1 MNKENENLNEP
12 QNTALNIADVMLSLP
27 FFEEQKL
34 IDAIEKM
41 MRKRHDAW
49 VKDMMVGKTKEQVGS
64 IPYLSITQS
73 ENFIK
78 EMIAQL
84 KKGNGA

>member
-1 MNKENENLNEP
+1 
-12 QNTALNIADVMLSLP
+12 MLSLP

-49 VKDMMVGKTKEQVGS
+49 VKTFMVGRKVEDVGS
-64 IPYLSITQS
+64 IPYLSITGS
-73 ENFIK
+73 EKFIK

>member
-1 MNKENENLNEP
+1 MENETSITEK
-12 QNTALNIADVMLSLP
+12 TKALNIADIMLLLP

-49 VKDMMVGKTKEQVGS
+49 VRDFMVGRKTEEVGS

-73 ENFIK
+73 EKFIK
-78 EMIAQL
+78 EMMNQL

>member
-1 MNKENENLNEP
+1 MENETSITEK
-12 QNTALNIADVMLSLP
+12 TKALNIADVMLSLP

-49 VKDMMVGKTKEQVGS
+49 VKNMMVGKTKEQVGS
-64 IPYLSITQS
+64 IPYLSINGS
-73 ENFIK
+73 KKFIT
-78 EMIAQL
+78 EMIAEL
-84 KKGNGA
+84 KKGNGI

>member
-1 MNKENENLNEP
+1 MENETSKTAE
-12 QNTALNIADVMLSLP
+12 TKALNIADVMLSLP

-49 VKDMMVGKTKEQVGS
+49 VRDFMVGRKVENVGS
-64 IPYLSITQS
+64 VPYLSIAQS

-84 KKGNGA
+84 KKSNGA

>member
-1 MNKENENLNEP
+1 MENETSITEK
-12 QNTALNIADVMLSLP
+12 TKALNIADVMLSLP

-49 VKDMMVGKTKEQVGS
+49 VKDMMVGKTVEQVGS
-64 IPYLSITQS
+64 IPYLSITGS
-73 ENFIK
+73 KNFIK
-78 EMIAQL
+78 EMIAEL

>member
-1 MNKENENLNEP
+1 MKNNETPPL
-12 QNTALNIADVMLSLP
+12 ADSA
-27 FFEEQKL
+27 

-84 KKGNGA
+84 KKGG

>member
-1 MNKENENLNEP
+1 MENETSS
-12 QNTALNIADVMLSLP
+12 QTKTKALSIADVMLSLP

-41 MRKRHDAW
+41 MRKRHNAW

-64 IPYLSITQS
+64 IPYLSITGS
-73 ENFIK
+73 KKYIT
-78 EMIAQL
+78 EMIAEL

>member
-1 MNKENENLNEP
+1 MENETSITEK
-12 QNTALNIADVMLSLP
+12 TKALNIADVMLSLP